1 MIRTKE
7 LEARLNMYQAH
18 GEQQDA
24 GHQHGGDVGVGIDNE
39 SGMESFP
46 WRGNNFG
53 QATEHNSSELKG
65 GKRMQCS

>member
-46 WRGNNFG
+46 
-53 QATEHNSSELKG
+53 
-65 GKRMQCS
+65 